1 MAQPRHTNPRRR
13 SPMPELASIGEAIA
27 QRRRELNLTQQALA
41 DLSGVSRSSVQALEY
56 GSGSVR
62 LEAVVAVTDS
72 LGIPLSLTRTER
84 DA

>member
-1 MAQPRHTNPRRR
+1 
-13 SPMPELASIGEAIA
+13 MPELASIGEAIA